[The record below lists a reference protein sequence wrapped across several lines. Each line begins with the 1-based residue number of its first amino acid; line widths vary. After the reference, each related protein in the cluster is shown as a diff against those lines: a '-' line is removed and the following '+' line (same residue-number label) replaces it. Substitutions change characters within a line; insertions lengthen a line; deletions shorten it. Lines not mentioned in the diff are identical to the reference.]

1 MLQNIKNIYGKKIAA
16 AGLVVGSMAVSGSAF
31 ATAADPTAGAFTAL
45 TAKIT
50 SLEAQT
56 WPVVVA
62 VFVAMA
68 GITLFKKFA
77 GKAL

>member
-16 AGLVVGSMAVSGSAF
+16 AGVVVVSLVASGSAF
-31 ATAADPTAGAFTAL
+31 ATAGDPAAGAFTAL
-45 TAKIT
+45 SAKIT
-50 SLEAQT
+50 SLEAQA

>member
-1 MLQNIKNIYGKKIAA
+1 MLQNIKTIYGKKIAA
-16 AGLVVGSMAVSGSAF
+16 AGVVVGSMVVSGSAF
-31 ATAADPTAGAFTAL
+31 ATGSDPTAAAFAAL
-45 TAKIT
+45 SAKIT
-50 SLEAQT
+50 ALEGQT

-77 GKAL
+77 SKAL